1 MTITVNP
8 SIKLKQLELSDAPD
22 IFRIIDSQR
31 EYLRKW
37 LPFVDYTK
45 EVTDTRLF
53 IISTL
58 DTPEKSRELTFV
70 IHLDGKFVGLIGFKD
85 TDKSNKKTE
94 IGYWLSEEYQKRGIV
109 TQSVKRLMEL
119 AFEELGINRIQI
131 KCATGNLPSKSIP
144 QRLGFTLDGVERDGE
159 LLSDGVFTDLDV
171 YSMLKSDFKKLKYRE
186 P

>member
-1 MTITVNP
+1 MTITVNA

-22 IFRIIDSQR
+22 IFRIIGSQR

-37 LPFVDYTK
+37 LPFVDNTK

-58 DTPEKSRELTFV
+58 DTPEKRSELTFV
-70 IHLDGKFVGLIGFKD
+70 IHLNGKFVGIIGFKD
-85 TDKSNKKTE
+85 TDKANKKTE

-131 KCATGNLPSKSIP
+131 KCATGNIPSKNIP
-144 QRLGFTLDGVERDGE
+144 QRLGFSLEGIERDGE
-159 LLSDGVFTDLDV
+159 LLSDGVFTDLEV
-171 YSMLKSDFKKLKYRE
+171 YSILKNDFRKLKYQQ
-186 P
+186 